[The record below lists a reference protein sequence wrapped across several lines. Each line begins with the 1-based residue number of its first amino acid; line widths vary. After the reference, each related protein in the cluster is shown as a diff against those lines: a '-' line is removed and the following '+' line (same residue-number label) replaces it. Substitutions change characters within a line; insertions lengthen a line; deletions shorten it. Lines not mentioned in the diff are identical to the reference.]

1 MGFASFGS
9 FWADCCGFYG
19 VGLELLL
26 DGLGLFLD
34 RQVDKLVFG
43 GDAGEDATEVGG
55 AQDDGTTSVVAGGNF
70 GAIGDGL
77 VAVGVDEVE
86 KAADDVAGNEGLML
100 GESDLRGIAWK
111 ESIAEDGAL
120 KAYVFPV
127 GGGARSHFLKE
138 TLGTGTGQEWPA
150 ATEVVGEAE
159 GVEIIDESVVLF
171 ETLIGVV
178 DFGVGET
185 EVEFAIGVVLFVDAV
200 VGVGEDVVGGETIGV
215 GKNVAAGGV
224 VAEELAAGEVVD
236 DESSEEVAGEGG
248 DCEHDRG
255 ENAGSGE
262 SGDLVVG
269 VLRRI
274 GPYSECEVGGRQA
287 DRNGKDKRRGKK

>member
-1 MGFASFGS
+1 
-9 FWADCCGFYG
+9 
-19 VGLELLL
+19 LE
-26 DGLGLFLD
+26 LFLD

-55 AQDDGTTSVVAGGNF
+55 AQDDGTTSVVTGGNF

-86 KAADDVAGNEGLML
+86 KVADDVAGNEGLVL
-100 GESDLRGIAWK
+100 GEGDLRGIAWK

-127 GGGARSHFLKE
+127 GGGACSHFLKE
-138 TLGTGTGQEWPA
+138 TFGAGAGQEWSA

-178 DFGVGET
+178 DFRVGEA
-185 EVEFAIGVVLFVDAV
+185 EVELAIGVVLFVDAV
-200 VGVGEDVVGGETIGV
+200 VGVGEDVVGGDAVGV
-215 GKNVAAGGV
+215 GEDVAAGGV
-224 VAEELAAGEVVD
+224 AVSDDVAAGEVVD
-236 DESSEEVAGEGG
+236 DEYGG
-248 DCEHDRG
+248 NT
-255 ENAGSGE
+255 ENTGTNYGCSQIRDDELDDPPNA
-262 SGDLVVG
+262 
-269 VLRRI
+269 RT
-274 GPYSECEVGGRQA
+274 
-287 DRNGKDKRRGKK
+287 